1 MALYFLRLRDGDTL
15 LPDDGEGEEF
25 ASLDEVRSDAIESAR
40 QILSAAVLNGT
51 AASLNQQIEVV
62 DVRGN
67 ARQDDLDRAHRPRCR
82 HRDPALTHVDERAI

>member
-15 LPDDGEGEEF
+15 LPDDGEGDEF

-62 DVRGN
+62 DERGKTI
-67 ARQDDLDRAHRPRCR
+67 LTMPIGRAVGTETQH
-82 HRDPALTHVDERAI
+82 